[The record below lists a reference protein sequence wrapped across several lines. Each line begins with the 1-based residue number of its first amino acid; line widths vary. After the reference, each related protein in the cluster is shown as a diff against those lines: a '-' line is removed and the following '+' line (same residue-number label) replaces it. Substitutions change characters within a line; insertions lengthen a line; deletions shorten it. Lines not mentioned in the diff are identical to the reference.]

1 MFVAGVMVAWFMYMA
16 AAVRPDTIGRPRTPI
31 HALLLNAYYV
41 DALYD
46 RVIVRPLLALSVFLA
61 RVFDLRVVDGLVN
74 GVARTVVAWAAGM
87 RRIQTG
93 YTVNYAL
100 TMLAG
105 AVAIV
110 AFLLSR

>member
-1 MFVAGVMVAWFMYMA
+1 
-16 AAVRPDTIGRPRTPI
+16 VRAHQIGQPRTALQ
-31 HALLLNAYYV
+31 ALLLNAYYV

-46 RVIVRPLLALSVFLA
+46 RLIVRPLLALSEFLA
-61 RVFDLRVVDGLVN
+61 RVFDLRLIDGLVN
-74 GVARTVVAWAAGM
+74 ALGRAVVAGAAVI
-87 RRIQTG
+87 RRVQTG

>member
-1 MFVAGVMVAWFMYMA
+1 
-16 AAVRPDTIGRPRTPI
+16 
-31 HALLLNAYYV
+31 
-41 DALYD
+41 
-46 RVIVRPLLALSVFLA
+46 
-61 RVFDLRVVDGLVN
+61 
-74 GVARTVVAWAAGM
+74 VVAWAAGM

>member
-1 MFVAGVMVAWFMYMA
+1 
-16 AAVRPDTIGRPRTPI
+16 
-31 HALLLNAYYV
+31 
-41 DALYD
+41 
-46 RVIVRPLLALSVFLA
+46 
-61 RVFDLRVVDGLVN
+61 
-74 GVARTVVAWAAGM
+74 M
-87 RRIQTG
+87 RRLQTG

>member
-1 MFVAGVMVAWFMYMA
+1 M
-16 AAVRPDTIGRPRTPI
+16 
-31 HALLLNAYYV
+31 
-41 DALYD
+41 
-46 RVIVRPLLALSVFLA
+46 RPLLALSRFLA
-61 RVFDLRVVDGLVN
+61 GVFDLRLIDGLVN
-74 GVARTVVAWAAGM
+74 AVGRTVVACAAGL

-110 AFLLSR
+110 AFFLSR

>member
-1 MFVAGVMVAWFMYMA
+1 MPGALTA
-16 AAVRPDTIGRPRTPI
+16 ALG
-31 HALLLNAYYV
+31 
-41 DALYD
+41 
-46 RVIVRPLLALSVFLA
+46 
-61 RVFDLRVVDGLVN
+61 
-74 GVARTVVAWAAGM
+74 RTVVVWAAGM
-87 RRIQTG
+87 RRLQTG

>member
-1 MFVAGVMVAWFMYMA
+1 ML
-16 AAVRPDTIGRPRTPI
+16 
-31 HALLLNAYYV
+31 HAYYV
-41 DALYD
+41 DALYG
-46 RVIVRPLLALSVFLA
+46 RAIVRPLLALAAFLA
-61 RVFDLRVVDGLVN
+61 RVFDLRLIDGLVN
-74 GVARTVVAWAAGM
+74 ALGRTVVTCAAGM